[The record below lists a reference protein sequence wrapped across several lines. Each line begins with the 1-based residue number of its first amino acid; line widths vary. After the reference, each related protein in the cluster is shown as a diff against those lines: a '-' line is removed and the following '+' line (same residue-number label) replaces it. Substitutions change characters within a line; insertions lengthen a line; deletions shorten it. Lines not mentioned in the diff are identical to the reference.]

1 MVNLSMLQPQPVP
14 VLNDDVLQH
23 IFGHLDIYT
32 LYMVA
37 QCSSR
42 FQALAQSTFVR
53 SLKGRFVWRRQ
64 FPCADRALRLFGPNV
79 KHLEINR
86 KLNTTNPWPLIDHT
100 QLKSL
105 RICFYRSYRS
115 YRSSAFLLEFVQ
127 TLKEKCGPFVAVK
140 TLEFSYEFQTKTNHV
155 ADIILEMQ
163 LGYWCPNLETF
174 HYFDG
179 HFNVIAE
186 HIQPAT
192 LQCLSTMPFNYNLR
206 LHSLLKQHPDNPIV
220 SVHLYAYDSDTLMYV
235 YHMGVQNFIEK
246 LVYQGGIRDEKE
258 SFLLASSLHL
268 FEQLKDITINYD
280 YCQHIDLFL
289 GMALFQMNALISL
302 DISVS
307 RQCMLKHTM
316 FLDLLEWQLPN
327 ALQVFR
333 CGLSHSDISD
343 TEWTKFVTKMPITCK
358 CIRYDG
364 VLEG

>member
-115 YRSSAFLLEFVQ
+115 STFLLAFIQ

-140 TLEFSYEFQTKTNHV
+140 TLEFSYEFQTKTNYV
-155 ADIILEMQ
+155 ADIMLEMQ

-220 SVHLYAYDSDTLMYV
+220 SVHLYAYDSDTLMIAESLEIDAAQCKV
-235 YHMGVQNFIEK
+235 KWNSLRTSFNVRQNMAYIRLTCKFSNRKSIFSVWIEEEARHNWRTRSQEIES
-246 LVYQGGIRDEKE
+246 LSPSDGIYWAHFDDGSRSNHKYGEY
-258 SFLLASSLHL
+258 L
-268 FEQLKDITINYD
+268 I
-280 YCQHIDLFL
+280 CDLF
-289 GMALFQMNALISL
+289 MNFLWRQGPGVDLIVLNDKIVFCSFTF
-302 DISVS
+302 SQS
-307 RQCMLKHTM
+307 R
-316 FLDLLEWQLPN
+316 
-327 ALQVFR
+327 
-333 CGLSHSDISD
+333 S
-343 TEWTKFVTKMPITCK
+343 
-358 CIRYDG
+358 
-364 VLEG
+364 